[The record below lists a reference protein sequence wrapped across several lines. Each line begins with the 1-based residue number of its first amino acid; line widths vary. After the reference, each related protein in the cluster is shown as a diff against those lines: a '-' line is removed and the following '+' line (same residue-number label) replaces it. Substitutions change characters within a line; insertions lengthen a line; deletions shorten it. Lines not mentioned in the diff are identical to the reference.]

1 LTQGP
6 ALAESNRKKKE
17 GPVKIVLAS
26 DHAGFEL
33 KKEITAYLDSKKIA
47 NEDVGCH
54 SAEQVDYVD
63 FAEAAMEK
71 LTAGDVDRAIL
82 VCGTGLGM
90 TIAANKFRG
99 IRATPCLDEYMAEM
113 SRAHNDSNCLT
124 LGGRIL
130 PKDEAL
136 LIVKVWLETDFLEG
150 RHQDRLEKIRS
161 LEERNFK

>member
-1 LTQGP
+1 M
-6 ALAESNRKKKE
+6 
-17 GPVKIVLAS
+17 KIILAS

-33 KKEITAYLDSKKIA
+33 KKEIVAYLNSRRIP

-54 SAEQVDYVD
+54 STERVDYVD

-71 LTAGDVDRAIL
+71 LTAGAVDRAIL

-99 IRATPCLDEYMAEM
+99 VRATPCLDEYMAEM

-136 LIVKVWLETDFLEG
+136 LIVKVWLETDFLGG
-150 RHQDRLEKIRS
+150 RHLDRLEKIAG

>member
-1 LTQGP
+1 M
-6 ALAESNRKKKE
+6 
-17 GPVKIVLAS
+17 KIVLAS

-33 KKEITAYLDSKKIA
+33 KKEIINHLTNRGIPW
-47 NEDVGCH
+47 EDVGCH
-54 SAEQVDYVD
+54 SDERVDYVD
-63 FAEAAMEK
+63 FAEMAMRK
-71 LTAGDVDRAIL
+71 LTAGEFDRAIL

-130 PKDEAL
+130 PKDEAFL
-136 LIVKVWLETDFLEG
+136 VVDVWLETDFEGG
-150 RHQDRLEKIRS
+150 RHQERLLKIQELEK
-161 LEERNFK
+161 RNFKEF